1 MGERFTSSRVPDTG
15 IQALLG
21 MEERWQAWLEIE
33 AALALTEADF
43 GMIPHDAAEAIKAE
57 CRLDRLDLAR
67 IRDGIAR
74 TSHPLM
80 PLIVELSRVVGEPHG
95 GWVHWGATTQN
106 ITQTGDILVL
116 RKVHRVIL
124 ALFGRIMIGLAD
136 LAERSAEM
144 VMAGRTHGQHAVPI
158 TLGFKIASWIDEIG
172 RHITR
177 MSEVETRLF
186 VAIVGGAAGTFA
198 SFGDRAPELQAGI
211 AKRIGLAPMLV
222 PSRSI
227 VDHFAEYVC
236 VLGLLS
242 ATCGKIGREIY
253 TLMKTEYGELEEP
266 VPAGT
271 VGSSTMPHKRNPQ
284 LCQDILS
291 ITSEIRALVPLALEA
306 VQSEHEADHCP
317 GTLFEAIT
325 RASILTGE
333 VLERLHL
340 IIVNL
345 ELHPQRMRSNLDL
358 SGGMISSEAIMLE
371 LGRTIGRQHA
381 HDVVYEA
388 AQASASQHKSFPELL
403 AADPRVTA
411 HLSQSAIDSL
421 LDPASHTG
429 YSARIAY
436 QQAEVARGF
445 AKKIHAH
452 LNAGRANHGEKQPT
466 APSPEK
472 LQP

>member
-1 MGERFTSSRVPDTG
+1 MGERFTSSRVPEAG
-15 IQALLG
+15 IERLLG
-21 MEERWQAWLEIE
+21 TEQRWQSWLEIE
-33 AALALTEADF
+33 AALALTQADF
-43 GMIPHDAAEAIKAE
+43 GMIPREAGEAIASA
-57 CRLDRLDLAR
+57 CRIDRLDLAR
-67 IRDGIAR
+67 VRDGIAR

-80 PLIVELSRVVGEPHG
+80 PLIVELNRVVGEPHG

-106 ITQTGDILVL
+106 ITQTGDVLIL

-124 ALFGRIMIGLAD
+124 ALLGRIMTGLSD

-158 TLGFKIASWIDEIG
+158 TLGFKVAGWIDEIG

-177 MSEVETRLF
+177 MREVESRLF

-198 SFGDRAPELQAGI
+198 SLGDRAPEMQAGI
-211 AKRIGLAPMLV
+211 AKRLGLAPMSV
-222 PSRSI
+222 PARSI
-227 VDHFAEYVC
+227 VDHFAEFVC
-236 VLGLLS
+236 ILGLLG
-242 ATCGKIGREIY
+242 ATCGKIAREIY

-291 ITSEIRALVPLALEA
+291 ISAEIRALVPLALEA

-317 GTLFEAIT
+317 GTLFEAIA
-325 RASILTGE
+325 RASLLTGE
-333 VLERLHL
+333 VLERIHL
-340 IIVNL
+340 IIVGLRLN
-345 ELHPQRMRSNLDL
+345 PQRMQSNLDL

-388 AQASASQHKSFPELL
+388 AQASASQNKSFPELL
-403 AADPRVTA
+403 ASDSRVTA
-411 HLSQSAIDSL
+411 YLSRSAIDSL
-421 LDPASHTG
+421 SNPASHTG
-429 YSARIAY
+429 FSARIARE
-436 QQAEVARGF
+436 QAEVARRL
-445 AKKIHAH
+445 AKEIHAH
-452 LNAGRANHGEKQPT
+452 LERSVE
-466 APSPEK
+466 
-472 LQP
+472 